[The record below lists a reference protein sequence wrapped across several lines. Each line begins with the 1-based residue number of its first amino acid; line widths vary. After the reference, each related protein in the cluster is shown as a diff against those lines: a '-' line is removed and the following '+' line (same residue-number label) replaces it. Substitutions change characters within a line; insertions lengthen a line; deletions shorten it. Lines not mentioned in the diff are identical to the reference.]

1 VHILL
6 ADVLNNLMA
15 DHNINI
21 ITDNEIR
28 LDFIKHLLSDIK
40 ALEYLVEKGL
50 IESNIQRIGAEQE
63 FCLVTDNWRPSKMG
77 AEILEIL
84 EDNHFTSELAR
95 YNLEINLDP
104 FELQGKCFSLVENQ
118 LKTLLA
124 KAKKAAATYDNKVV
138 LTGILPTISK
148 IELEFDYMTPNPR
161 YRAMNNMMKEHKGS
175 DFELRLRGVDELSI
189 IHDSVLFEACNTSFQ
204 MHLQIA
210 PEDFIS
216 SYNWAQT
223 ISGPV
228 LGVCANSPLL
238 LGRELWS
245 ETRIALFQ
253 QSIDTRNSSYAL
265 KDQKARVSFGD
276 HWAAGSVAEIFK
288 SDISQHKILLA
299 QEIESNS
306 MEELQRGE
314 MPKLQALCLNN
325 STIYRWNR
333 PCYGVANG
341 KAHLR
346 IENRYIPSGPT
357 LIDEMANFAFWV
369 GLMVGRPAK
378 FDNMESIMDFRDAKA
393 NFVKAARTGKESVI
407 NWMGRLIS
415 VRDLI
420 LDELLPIAR
429 LGLEKEAIDQD
440 DIDRF
445 LGIIEQR
452 AKGFTGAQWKVRR
465 YRQLRKTMKQDD
477 ALLALTKTIYEN
489 QQCDN
494 PVSLWPLIENQP
506 ETHEAAHQVGHIM
519 STQLFTVN
527 ENDLAEL
534 ATSVMKWKKIRHVPV
549 EDDGGNLCG
558 LLTRTHIKRE
568 GANIND
574 IVTNIMTKDVRTVQ
588 PETEISEAIKIMK
601 KNEFGCLPVVS
612 KNHLVG
618 IITIN
623 DVIPFD
629 HD

>member
-440 DIDRF
+440 DIDRL

>member
-1 VHILL
+1 MGEHSVNS
-6 ADVLNNLMA
+6 A
-15 DHNINI
+15 
-21 ITDNEIR
+21 TDKETR
-28 LDFIKHLLSDIK
+28 LEFIKHLLSDIK
-40 ALEYLVEKGL
+40 ALELLVEKGL
-50 IESNIQRIGAEQE
+50 IEKNISRIGAEQE
-63 FCLVTDNWRPSKMG
+63 FCLVTDNWRPSKKG
-77 AEILEIL
+77 DEILESL
-84 EDNHFTSELAR
+84 DDSHFTSELAR

-104 FELQGKCFSLVENQ
+104 FELQGDCFSRVENQ
-118 LKTLLA
+118 LKTLLT
-124 KAKKAAATYDNKVV
+124 KAKEAANRYDNKVV

-148 IELEFDYMTPNPR
+148 IELKFDYMTPDPR
-161 YRAMNNMMKEHKGS
+161 YWAMNNMMKKQKGG

-210 PEDFIS
+210 PDDFIA
-216 SYNWAQT
+216 SYNWAQA

-228 LGVCANSPLL
+228 LGISTNSPLL

-265 KDQKARVSFGD
+265 KDQKARVNFGD
-276 HWAAGSVAEIFK
+276 RWAAGSVAEIFK
-288 SDISQHKILLA
+288 NDIADHKVLLA
-299 QEIESNS
+299 QEIETNS
-306 MEELQRGE
+306 LQDLKAGKI
-314 MPKLQALCLNN
+314 PKLQALCLNN

-333 PCYGVANG
+333 PCYGVSDG

-357 LIDEMANFAFWV
+357 IIDEMANFAFWV
-369 GLMVGRPAK
+369 GLMVGRPSEY
-378 FDNMESIMDFRDAKA
+378 DDMESIMDFREAKS
-393 NFVKAARTGKESVI
+393 NFVKAARTGKESVQ
-407 NWMGRLIS
+407 NWMGKLMS

-420 LDELLPIAR
+420 FDDLLPIAR
-429 LGLEKEAIDQD
+429 LGLKKAGIDQD
-440 DIDRF
+440 DINRL

-452 AKGFTGAQWKVRR
+452 AKGVTGSQWKIKR

-477 ALLALTKTIYEN
+477 ALLALTKTIYEC
-489 QQCDN
+489 QQDEL
-494 PVSLWPLIENQP
+494 PVHLWPLTDNQP

-534 ATSVMKWKKIRHVPV
+534 ATSVMKWKGIKHVPV
-549 EDDGGNLCG
+549 EDNSGHLCG
-558 LLTRTHIKRE
+558 LLTRTHMKRE
-568 GANIND
+568 GADYND
-574 IVTNIMTKDVRTVQ
+574 IVANIMTKDVLTVQ
-588 PETEISEAIKIMK
+588 PETDIWEAIKIMK
-601 KNEFGCLPVVS
+601 HNEFGCLPVVY